1 MIGWISDATVTARDP
16 LTHTSSLRV
25 KTFIQLE
32 HLCIHEA
39 NVAIYTSY
47 LYFIILLQ
55 GILFTMA
62 DAVKT
67 PIELVRLWI
76 HEANRVYRDKLVDEE
91 DMATFDKVIKD
102 VVKKTFEVRM
112 QENII

>member
-1 MIGWISDATVTARDP
+1 
-16 LTHTSSLRV
+16 L
-25 KTFIQLE
+25 
-32 HLCIHEA
+32 
-39 NVAIYTSY
+39 
-47 LYFIILLQ
+47 
-55 GILFTMA
+55 A

-102 VVKKTFEVRM
+102 IVKKNFEV
-112 QENII
+112 NKSIF